1 MSEGTKREY
10 RISSEDAARPK
21 ADLNSEPHYFAQGL
35 KPKARHAVGTT
46 YVDNKDGSCTKNVEY
61 NDGVVVSISVHPEN
75 PDCVA
80 ALAAQ
85 ATAKTRTPTKP
96 KSSKE

>member
-35 KPKARHAVGTT
+35 KPKARHAVGTE
-46 YVDNKDGSCTKNVEY
+46 YVDNKNGSFTKNVTY
-61 NDGVVVSISVHPEN
+61 NDGVVTRTSVHPDNE
-75 PDCVA
+75 DCK
-80 ALAAQ
+80 LAMKAQ
-85 ATAKTRTPTKP
+85 AASKTRTPTKP